1 MNVNEPVSL
10 HEHLVDQ
17 EWFNALLNSS
27 LDCIIA
33 IDHDGII
40 VEYNHAAQTVFGYTA
55 TEAIGHRLDELII
68 PERYQNRHREALARY
83 LQTGVGSVIGRRVEV
98 SGQTKSGK
106 EIPVEL
112 TVLPIHPGRS
122 PYFTAYL
129 RDITDRKAAEEKIR
143 EYSLKL
149 KTSLIET
156 IDSVAATTEVRDPY
170 TAGHQRRVA
179 ALAYA
184 IGREMKLDAQRLE
197 GIYFGGMMH
206 DIGKIV
212 VPTDVLADHGN
223 LGADSWSTIRLHPA
237 AGYKIVKSVHFPWP
251 IATMILQHHEKLDG
265 SGYPNGLMGDDII
278 IESRIITVADVVEA
292 IQSARPYRD
301 AKGMTTALD
310 EITRW
315 SGIKYDAEAV
325 AACRRLITEQGFDI
339 NDNEYTGAD
348 FADLAFTRVEKVLA

>member
-1 MNVNEPVSL
+1 MNVKEPISL

-17 EWFNALLNSS
+17 EWFNALLDSS

-40 VEYNHAAQTVFGYTA
+40 VEYNHAAEVVFGYPA
-55 TEAIGHRLDELII
+55 AEAIGQRLDELII
-68 PERYQNRHREALARY
+68 PERYRNRHREALARY
-83 LQTGVGSVIGRRVEV
+83 LRTGKGSVIGHRVEV
-98 SGQTKSGK
+98 SGQTKYGK

-129 RDITDRKAAEEKIR
+129 RDITERKAAEEKIH

-149 KTSLIET
+149 KESLIET

-184 IGREMKLDAQRLE
+184 IGREMGIDEQRLE
-197 GIYFGGMMH
+197 GLYFGGMMH

-212 VPTDVLADHGN
+212 VSTDVLADHGQ
-223 LGADSWSTIRLHPA
+223 LGSDAWRTIRLHPA
-237 AGYKIVKSVHFPWP
+237 TGYKIVKSVHFPWP

-265 SGYPNGLMGDDII
+265 SGYPSGLMGDDII
-278 IESRIITVADVVEA
+278 LESRIITVADVVEA

-301 AKGMTTALD
+301 AKGINAALD

-315 SGIKYDAEAV
+315 SGIKYDAGAV
-325 AACRRLITEQGFDI
+325 AACRHLIAEQGFDI
-339 NDNEYTGAD
+339 NDNDYTSVG
-348 FADLAFTRVEKVLA
+348 FVDLAFAKAEKALG

>member
-1 MNVNEPVSL
+1 MDVKEQAFL
-10 HEHLVDQ
+10 REHLIDQ
-17 EWFNALLNSS
+17 EWFNALLDSS

-40 VEYNHAAQTVFGYTA
+40 VEYNHAAEVVFGYDAAEA
-55 TEAIGHRLDELII
+55 TGQRLDELII
-68 PERYQNRHREALARY
+68 PERYRNQHRKALARY
-83 LQTGVGSVIGRRVEV
+83 LQTGEGNIIGRRVEV
-98 SGQTKSGK
+98 NGQTKSGR

-129 RDITDRKAAEEKIR
+129 RDITERKAAEEKIR

-184 IGREMKLDAQRLE
+184 IGHEMEMDTQRLE
-197 GIYFGGMMH
+197 GLYVGGMMH

-212 VPTDVLADHGN
+212 VSTEVLTEQGQ
-223 LGADSWSTIRLHPA
+223 LGSDAWKAIRLHPA
-237 AGYKIVKSVHFPWP
+237 AGYKIVKSVRFPWP
-251 IATMILQHHEKLDG
+251 VATMILQHHEKLDG
-265 SGYPNGLMGDDII
+265 SGYPNGLMGDDILL
-278 IESRIITVADVVEA
+278 ESRIITVADVVEA

-301 AKGMTTALD
+301 AKGIGAALE
-310 EITRW
+310 EITQW
-315 SGIKYDAEAV
+315 SGIKYDANVV
-325 AACRRLITEQGFDI
+325 AACHHLIAEHGFDI
-339 NDNEYTGAD
+339 NDNDYTRTD
-348 FADLAFTRVEKVLA
+348 FVDLAFIKVGKALG

>member
-1 MNVNEPVSL
+1 MEVKEPIVL

-17 EWFNALLNSS
+17 EWFNAMLDSS

-40 VEYNHAAQTVFGYTA
+40 VEYNHAAEVVFGYTA
-55 TEAIGHRLDELII
+55 AEAIGQRLDKLII
-68 PERYQNRHREALARY
+68 PERYRDQHRKALKHY
-83 LQTGVGSVIGRRVEV
+83 LQTGEGSVIGRRIEV
-98 SGQTKSGK
+98 HGQTKSGR

-129 RDITDRKAAEEKIR
+129 RDITERKAAEEKIR
-143 EYSLKL
+143 EYSIRLKE
-149 KTSLIET
+149 SLIET
-156 IDSVAATTEVRDPY
+156 INSVSTTVELRDPY

-184 IGREMKLDAQRLE
+184 IGCEMKLDEQHLE
-197 GIYFGGMMH
+197 GLYFGGMVH

-212 VPTDVLADHGN
+212 VPADVLTDPHELDVDAWK
-223 LGADSWSTIRLHPA
+223 SIRLHPA

-265 SGYPNGLMGDDII
+265 SGYPNGLIGDDII
-278 IESRIITVADVVEA
+278 LETRIITVADVVEA
-292 IQSARPYRD
+292 IRSARPYRN
-301 AKGMTTALD
+301 AKGLSAAID
-310 EITRW
+310 EISGG
-315 SGIKYDAEAV
+315 SGIKYDANVV
-325 AACRRLITEQGFDI
+325 AACLRLIAEQGFDI
-339 NDNEYTGAD
+339 DNNAYTSAE
-348 FADLAFTRVEKVLA
+348 FAELSFMKVKNAVG

>member
-1 MNVNEPVSL
+1 MDVKEPVL
-10 HEHLVDQ
+10 LREHLVDQ
-17 EWFNALLNSS
+17 EWFNALLDSS

-40 VEYNHAAQTVFGYTA
+40 IEYNHAAEVVFGYSA
-55 TEAIGHRLDELII
+55 TEAIGQRLDKLII
-68 PERYQNRHREALARY
+68 PERYRNQHREALAHY
-83 LQTGVGSVIGRRVEV
+83 LKTGIGNIIGRRVEV
-98 SGQTKSGK
+98 QAQTKRGQ

-129 RDITDRKAAEEKIR
+129 RDITERKAAEEKIR
-143 EYSLKL
+143 EYSIKL
-149 KTSLIET
+149 KASLIET
-156 IDSVAATTEVRDPY
+156 INSVAATIELRDPY

-179 ALAYA
+179 ALSYA
-184 IGREMKLDAQRLE
+184 IGCELGFDEQRLE
-197 GIYFGGMMH
+197 GLYFGGMVH

-212 VPTDVLADHGN
+212 VSTAVLADRSY
-223 LGADSWSTIRLHPA
+223 LGSDAWKTIRLHPA
-237 AGYKIVKSVHFPWP
+237 MGYKILKSVHFPWP

-265 SGYPNGLMGDDII
+265 SGYPSGLIGDDII
-278 IESRIITVADVVEA
+278 LESRIITVADVVEA

-301 AKGMTTALD
+301 TKGITAALD

-315 SGIKYDAEAV
+315 SGIKYDTDVV

-339 NDNEYTGAD
+339 SNNDYTSTD
-348 FADLAFTRVEKVLA
+348 FAELAFMKVEKALG

>member
-1 MNVNEPVSL
+1 MDVKEPILL

-17 EWFNALLNSS
+17 EWFNALLDSS

-40 VEYNHAAQTVFGYTA
+40 VEYNHSAEIVFGYPA
-55 TEAIGHRLDELII
+55 TEAIGRRMDELII
-68 PERYQNRHREALARY
+68 PERYRNQHREALAHY
-83 LQTGVGSVIGRRVEV
+83 LQTGKGNIIGSRVEV
-98 SGQTKSGK
+98 HALTKRGR

-129 RDITDRKAAEEKIR
+129 RDITERKAAEEKIR
-143 EYSLKL
+143 EYSIKL
-149 KTSLIET
+149 KESLIET
-156 IDSVAATTEVRDPY
+156 INSVSTTVELRDPY

-184 IGREMKLDAQRLE
+184 IGREMGLDEQRLE
-197 GIYFGGMMH
+197 GLYFGGMIH
-206 DIGKIV
+206 DIGKIA
-212 VPTDVLADHGN
+212 VPTETLADSGH
-223 LGADSWSTIRLHPA
+223 LGIDAWKTIRLHPA

-265 SGYPNGLMGDDII
+265 SGYPSGLMDDDII
-278 IESRIITVADVVEA
+278 LESRIITVADVVEA
-292 IQSARPYRD
+292 IRSARPYRN
-301 AKGMTTALD
+301 AKGSKAALD

-315 SGIKYDAEAV
+315 SGIKYDKDVV
-325 AACRRLITEQGFDI
+325 AACRRLIVEQHFDI
-339 NDNEYTGAD
+339 DDNDYTSTD
-348 FADLAFTRVEKVLA
+348 FVNLAFMKVGEALN